1 MSSIKLANVT
11 KYFQK
16 QPALREVSF
25 TIPSGQRVAIVG
37 PSGSGKSTLLRLI
50 AGLESVS
57 SGTIY
62 LEQAEANAIPPP
74 QRHVSLLFQQNSLYP
89 HLNVQDNINFAKPKD
104 SSAQGWVERFE
115 ALSRWLEID
124 SLKKR
129 MHHKSYGG
137 EQQRVALVR
146 ALIRNQK
153 IQLLDE
159 PLSHLDR
166 RLARLV
172 QHKILEAQRKYAF
185 TLLYVTHDLD
195 EAFSFAD
202 RMIVLDSGTLIQA
215 DSLEETLK
223 NPSPFVRSFLELE
236 TLCQSHGFYFDEPN
250 QTRLTID
257 SLEFRLKT
265 STIEPSIREDKTS
278 TTGKQDRY
286 RAECRVR
293 LLDWKANEGNK

>member
-16 QPALREVSF
+16 YPAIRDISF

-62 LEQAEANAIPPP
+62 LDQQEANTLPPL
-74 QRHVSLLFQQNSLYP
+74 QRQVSLLFQQKSLYP

-104 SSAQGWVERFE
+104 SSAQGWMERFE
-115 ALSRWLEID
+115 ALCGWMEID
-124 SLKKR
+124 SLRTR
-129 MHHKSYGG
+129 MPHQLSGG

-146 ALIRNQK
+146 ALIRNPK
-153 IQLLDE
+153 ILLLDE

-172 QHKILEAQRKYAF
+172 QDKILEAQRKYGM

-195 EAFSFAD
+195 EALSFAD

-215 DSLEETLK
+215 DSLGETLK

-236 TLCQSHGFYFDEPN
+236 TLCQVHGLCFDESS
-250 QTRLTID
+250 QTRLRIE

-265 STIEPSIREDKTS
+265 TAIESSLRADKTS
-278 TTGKQDRY
+278 PTEKLDRY
-286 RAECRVR
+286 RAECQVR
-293 LLDWKANEGNK
+293 LLNWKANEGSK

>member
-1 MSSIKLANVT
+1 MSSIELANVT

-16 QPALREVSF
+16 HPALRDISF
-25 TIPSGQRVAIVG
+25 SIPSGQRVAIVG

-50 AGLESVS
+50 AGLESVT

-62 LEQAEANAIPPP
+62 LEQKEANTIPPP

-89 HLNVQDNINFAKPKD
+89 HLNVRDNINFAKPKD
-104 SSAQGWVERFE
+104 SSAQDWMERFE
-115 ALSRWLEID
+115 ALSDWMEID
-124 SLKKR
+124 SLRTR
-129 MHHKSYGG
+129 MPHQLSGG

-146 ALIRNQK
+146 AMIRNPK
-153 IQLLDE
+153 ILLLDE

-166 RLARLV
+166 RLARTV
-172 QHKILEAQRKYAF
+172 QDKILEAQRKYAM
-185 TLLYVTHDLD
+185 TLVYVTHDID
-195 EAFSFAD
+195 EALSFAD
-202 RMIVLDSGTLIQA
+202 QMIVLDSGTLIQA

-250 QTRLTID
+250 QTRVTIE

-265 STIEPSIREDKTS
+265 SAIESSIREDKTS
-278 TTGKQDRY
+278 TTGKQDLC

-293 LLDWKANEGNK
+293 LLNWKANEGNK